1 MGKILQTEVE
11 NPDHLHGI
19 AVSMG
24 ILVTYLLVCLLVFY
38 FILFIGVG
46 SLYGTLAI
54 LKFTL

>member
-1 MGKILQTEVE
+1 MRKILQTEVE
-11 NPDHLHGI
+11 KPDHLHGI

-38 FILFIGVG
+38 FIGVG

>member
-38 FILFIGVG
+38 FILFYLLVWGL
-46 SLYGTLAI
+46 SMEP
-54 LKFTL
+54 